1 MLTPRIFVRRQANLF
16 GACKMNDALR
26 ELVIKA
32 GAPEEVLEELWF
44 ALFCQQFAN
53 VLIQEME
60 DET

>member
-16 GACKMNDALR
+16 GACKMNEALK

-44 ALFCQQFAN
+44 TLFCN
-53 VLIQEME
+53 
-60 DET
+60 